1 MTGFVAQLSPR
12 NQMNIEQA
20 RFNMIEQQIR
30 PWDVLDQSVLSL
42 LAVVKREDF
51 VPAQHR
57 AVALMDLEVP
67 LPGGQVML
75 APRVEARLLQKLG
88 LQRHEKVLEIGT
100 GSGFMAALMAHKAQQ
115 VVSYEKRAEL
125 ASLARENLRHAA
137 IMNVEVRQG
146 DGSNGDAGRGPWDA
160 ILLSGSVAEVPQAL
174 LQQLKVGGR
183 LIAIVGDEP
192 VMRALRVRRVSERD
206 FRTEVLFDTVALRL
220 EGFATPTRFHL

>member
-1 MTGFVAQLSPR
+1 
-12 NQMNIEQA
+12 MNVEQA

-30 PWDVLDQSVLSL
+30 PWDVLDPSVLSL

-51 VPAQHR
+51 VPTKYR
-57 AVALMDLEVP
+57 AAALMDLEVP

-75 APRVEARLLQKLG
+75 APRVEARLLQELG

-125 ASLARENLRHAA
+125 ASMARENLRHAA

-146 DGSNGDAGRGPWDA
+146 DGANGDAGRGPWDA

-183 LIAIVGDEP
+183 LVAVVGDEP

-206 FRTEVLFDTVALRL
+206 FRTEVLFDTVAPRL
-220 EGFATPTRFHL
+220 EGFAKPTGFHF

>member
-1 MTGFVAQLSPR
+1 
-12 NQMNIEQA
+12 MNVEQA

-30 PWDVLDQSVLSL
+30 PWDVLDPSVLSL

-51 VPAQHR
+51 VPAAHR
-57 AVALMDLEVP
+57 AVAFMDLEVP

-75 APRVEARLLQKLG
+75 APRVEARLLQELG
-88 LQRHEKVLEIGT
+88 LQRHEKVLEVGT
-100 GSGFMAALMAHKAQQ
+100 GSGFMAALMAHKAQT
-115 VVSYEKRAEL
+115 VVTYEKRAEL

-160 ILLSGSVAEVPQAL
+160 ILLSGSVAEVPAAL

-183 LIAIVGDEP
+183 LVAVVGTEP
-192 VMRALRVRRVSERD
+192 VMRALRVRRVSERE
-206 FRTEVLFDTVALRL
+206 FVTEVLFDTVAGRL
-220 EGFATPTRFHL
+220 EGFASPSTFSF

>member
-1 MTGFVAQLSPR
+1 
-12 NQMNIEQA
+12 MNIEQA

-30 PWDVLDQSVLSL
+30 PWDVLDPSVLSL

-51 VPAQHR
+51 VPAAHR
-57 AVALMDLEVP
+57 AVAFMDLEVP

-75 APRVEARLLQKLG
+75 APRVEARLLQELG
-88 LQRHEKVLEIGT
+88 LLRHEKVLEVGT
-100 GSGFMAALMAHKAQQ
+100 GSGFMAALMAHKAQT
-115 VVSYEKRAEL
+115 VVTYEKRAEL

-160 ILLSGSVAEVPQAL
+160 IVLSGSVAEVPEAL

-183 LIAIVGDEP
+183 LVAIVGAEP
-192 VMRALRVRRVSERD
+192 VMRALRIRRVSERE
-206 FRTEVLFDTVALRL
+206 FRTEVLFDTVAPRL
-220 EGFATPTRFHL
+220 EGFASPSTFAF

>member
-1 MTGFVAQLSPR
+1 
-12 NQMNIEQA
+12 MNVEQA

-30 PWDVLDQSVLSL
+30 PWDVLDPSVLSL
-42 LAVVKREDF
+42 LAVVRREDF
-51 VPAQHR
+51 VPAAHR
-57 AVALMDLEVP
+57 AVAFMDLEVP

-75 APRVEARLLQKLG
+75 APRVEARLLQELG
-88 LQRHEKVLEIGT
+88 LQRHEKALEIGT

-146 DGSNGDAGRGPWDA
+146 DGANGDAGRGPWDA
-160 ILLSGSVAEVPQAL
+160 IVLSGSVAEVPEAL

-183 LIAIVGDEP
+183 LVAVVGSAP
-192 VMRALRVRRVSERD
+192 MMRALRVRRVSERE
-206 FRTEVLFDTVALRL
+206 FRTEVLFDTIVPRL
-220 EGFATPTRFHL
+220 EGFSRPSTFAF

>member
-88 LQRHEKVLEIGT
+88 LQHHEKVLEIGT